1 MPCLYIGITLAHFH
15 SFGNMPVVIERLKIR
30 QRDSAIKS
38 EHSLINLEDILSK
51 PVALEVLNEDS
62 NA

>member
-1 MPCLYIGITLAHFH
+1 
-15 SFGNMPVVIERLKIR
+15 VIERLKIR

-51 PVALEVLNEDS
+51 PVALEVLNVDS
-62 NA
+62 NG